1 MTDDLDFLAQ
11 LDAEISKVTVKSK
24 LEAQKKAAL
33 KLTNNARATLP
44 SRQRAREE
52 LIEIEKLL
60 SAIIWSPVASV
71 ALFAEQTCSYCASK
85 HRMFLQHMQREVS
98 GKVAPTTRWRRIN
111 RPEPGLPREVLIQ
124 KSTTHMCV
132 DCCSDFEFSFASG
145 EVKFLD
151 ELPFT
156 TSPSYHQEEVDGPLE
171 ED

>member
-1 MTDDLDFLAQ
+1 MTDDLDFLVQ
-11 LDAEISKVTVKSK
+11 LDAEISKVTIKSK

-60 SAIIWSPVASV
+60 SAIIWTPVASV
-71 ALFAEQTCSYCASK
+71 ALFAEQSCNYCASK

-124 KSTTHMCV
+124 KSSTHMCV
-132 DCCSDFEFSFASG
+132 DCCSDFDFSFASG
-145 EVKFLD
+145 EVKFVD
-151 ELPFT
+151 ESPF
-156 TSPSYHQEEVDGPLE
+156 SISANYHQEEIDDVCDE
-171 ED
+171 